1 MRDVLLIAPVCDGE
15 DVGESWLAHQWAD
28 LLSEHTRLTLLT
40 TYKRD
45 HTPPSEQ
52 LAGVRVVE
60 WAEPPGVGR
69 FERFN
74 SLLQPG
80 YPVFYVRARRWI
92 QAELARG
99 TRFDIAHQVV
109 PVAMRYPSPA
119 SGLGVPLVIGPV
131 GGGLASP
138 AAFAVEEGATPWY
151 QRLRALDQLRLR
163 HDPLL
168 RRTYE
173 QADCVVGIAPYVG
186 DLLGHLALKRLET
199 MSETAVRQLPP
210 SVDRSANTR
219 PTRLLWVGRVIRTKG
234 LRDVIRSLDRL
245 RDLHLRLDV
254 VGDGNDRAACEALV
268 RELKLEETVVF
279 HGALPRSAV
288 DAFYDSADIFVFPS
302 YREPGGNVALEA
314 MASGLPVIVCER
326 GGPGANVDEECA
338 ITLAATDPEQLARDC
353 ALAVRRLSTDRELR
367 LRMGSAGRRR
377 VKETHL
383 WEHRVRTMLDLYE
396 ELLGAGREGHAPIN
410 EQTDGPASW
419 T

>member
-1 MRDVLLIAPVCDGE
+1 MRDVLLIAPVCDGQ

-28 LLSEHTRLTLLT
+28 LLSQHTRVTLVT
-40 TYKRD
+40 SYKRD
-45 HTPPSEQ
+45 HIPPSEQ

-60 WAEPPGVGR
+60 WAEPRGVGR

-80 YPVFYVRARRWI
+80 YPHFYVRARRWI
-92 QAELARG
+92 QAELAKG
-99 TRFDIAHQVV
+99 THFDIAHQVV

-119 SGLGVPLVIGPV
+119 SSIGIPLVLGPV

-138 AAFAVEEGATPWY
+138 AAFAAEEGATPWY
-151 QRLRALDQLRLR
+151 QRLRAMDQLRLK

-173 QADCVVGIAPYVG
+173 QADCVVGIAPYVS
-186 DLLGHLALKRLET
+186 DLLGHLSLKRFET

-210 SVDRSANTR
+210 SVDRSGRTG

-245 RDLHLRLDV
+245 RDLDLRLDV
-254 VGDGNDRAACEALV
+254 VGDGNDRAACETLV
-268 RELKLEETVVF
+268 RELALEGNVVF
-279 HGALPRSAV
+279 HGALPRSAI
-288 DAFYDSADIFVFPS
+288 DTFYESADIFVFPS

-326 GGPGANVDEECA
+326 GGPGANVDEHSA
-338 ITLAATDPEQLARDC
+338 ITLTATNPEQLARDC
-353 ALAVRRLSTDRELR
+353 GAAVRRLSTDRDLR
-367 LRMGSAGRRR
+367 LRMGAAGRRR
-377 VKETHL
+377 VEDTHL
-383 WEHRVRTMLDLYE
+383 WEHRVSKMLDLYD
-396 ELLGAGREGHAPIN
+396 ELLG
-410 EQTDGPASW
+410 DGA
-419 T
+419 